1 MDGID
6 PLATFSNLLER
17 SPGPVLSMLGAV
29 LPGVRAVSAQREPYA
44 DAWAQANRAAVRS
57 EGPLWVALGDSMT
70 QGIGASSPERGWVG
84 QAADRLAEDGV
95 RYRVVNL
102 SMSGA
107 RTEDVIERQI
117 PVLRALPAPALV
129 TVLIGSNDL
138 ISPAHRRLL
147 GEAFTELIA
156 LLPNGTFF
164 GGLPPRGPVQ
174 EANAAI
180 AAAVTRRGFVEVT
193 VDTDWRGRLASDHF
207 HPNDLG
213 HAAIA
218 AAFAGAIRTSHAGRP
233 STLSN

>member
-1 MDGID
+1 MDGAD

-29 LPGVRAVSAQREPYA
+29 LPGVRAGALSASRTPPRGP
-44 DAWAQANRAAVRS
+44 ANRAA
-57 EGPLWVALGDSMT
+57 L
-70 QGIGASSPERGWVG
+70 QASGLVGRAGRLDDPGHRRGRRRARWVG
-84 QAADRLAEDGV
+84 QAASRLANDGL
-95 RYRVVNL
+95 RYRVVDL

-129 TVLIGSNDL
+129 TVLIGSNDML
-138 ISPAHRRLL
+138 SPAHRRLL

-156 LLPNGTFF
+156 LLPDGTVF

-180 AAAVTRRGFVEVT
+180 AAAVARRGFVEVT
-193 VDTDWRGRLASDHF
+193 VDTLARPGGQRSLPSQRPRSRRDRRGLRERDHRRVASLAD
-207 HPNDLG
+207 PAG
-213 HAAIA
+213 HA
-218 AAFAGAIRTSHAGRP
+218 
-233 STLSN
+233 